1 MTEKI
6 INPSTEFTEELI
18 ISVIPSSPCSL
29 STKLSVNFG
38 LNLCRDEQS

>member
-18 ISVIPSSPCSL
+18 ISVIPYSL